1 MASYGPEFL
10 LPVTMF
16 VMSAASGAQI
26 TVVATPALAP
36 ALPAL
41 PALAREFE
49 NTSSHSITLS
59 YVTAGAMRNAV
70 SGANVD
76 IVISTAPAIDELQT
90 EGRILSAGRRDIARV
105 GLGVQVRKGASKLD
119 ISTVEAFR
127 RAIVAARS
135 IGYIDP
141 AGGGAAG
148 VHAARLMKQIGI
160 AEMVAA
166 KTRLVG
172 GAALIRA
179 IAEGEIELGLAPISE
194 IVSDPRIELVGPVPP
209 ELQEVTI
216 LTAAVTTSSSA
227 RDAAQAFINFL
238 AGPRSTAEL
247 TARGLN

>member
-1 MASYGPEFL
+1 MASYGPAFL
-10 LPVTMF
+10 PLVTVL

-41 PALAREFE
+41 AREFE
-49 NTSSHSITLS
+49 STSSHSITLS

-70 SGANVD
+70 TGANVD
-76 IVISTAPAIDELQT
+76 VAISTAPAIDELQA

-105 GLGVQVRKGASKLD
+105 GLGVQARKGAWKPD

-141 AGGGAAG
+141 ASGGAAG
-148 VHAARLMKQIGI
+148 LHAARLMKQLSI

-172 GAALIRA
+172 GAALTRA
-179 IAEGEIELGLAPISE
+179 VAEGEIDLGLAPISE
-194 IVSDPRIELVGPVPP
+194 IVSDPRIELVGPVPS

-216 LTAAVTTSSSA
+216 LTAAVTRSSSV
-227 RDAAQAFINFL
+227 RDAAQAFIHFL
-238 AGPRSTAEL
+238 AGPGSTTEL
-247 TARGLN
+247 TVRGLK